1 MEGRA
6 GPEGLGWKAGKFDLD
21 AEGSGEP
28 VKVLEPLRELVRFVF
43 GKIDQQMGGARA
55 GGSRMGTV
63 GCGVFFWGDENVS
76 VLDRGSNCP
85 TV

>member
-43 GKIDQQMGGARA
+43 GKID
-55 GGSRMGTV
+55 
-63 GCGVFFWGDENVS
+63 
-76 VLDRGSNCP
+76 LP
-85 TV
+85 Y